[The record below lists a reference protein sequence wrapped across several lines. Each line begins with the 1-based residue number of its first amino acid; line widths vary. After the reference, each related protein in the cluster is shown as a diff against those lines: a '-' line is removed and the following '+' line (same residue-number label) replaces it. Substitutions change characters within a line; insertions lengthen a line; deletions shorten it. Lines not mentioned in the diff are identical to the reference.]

1 MQVAVVGNPGAWS
14 TERLASALRAEEIA
28 PVVVSATELSF
39 SLSGGGVAWK
49 GRPLPAVMGVIVKKL
64 GPSTDE
70 QAAVRLLPLMAWE
83 RAGVPIVSPPALI
96 ERVLDRFRMTLDLA
110 EAGVPLP
117 ETILTESPDEAA
129 AFVARHGRAVVKPRH
144 TSKGHGMLLLQNPAE
159 ARNMAA
165 NGAALGRGPA
175 YLQAFVQPRERGAE
189 RRDIG
194 VVVIGGVVAGA
205 YARVASAGEWRT
217 TTAAGGRYAPANV
230 TPEIEQIALKVSRV
244 FGLDFTT
251 VDVVETEK
259 GPMVYEASA
268 LGGFRGLFEATG
280 VDAARL
286 TVRWALERFTRSR
299 RETGRESRPHA
310 SPAESAPSG
319 GRLG

>member
-28 PVVVSATELSF
+28 PIVVSATELSF
-39 SLSGGGVAWK
+39 SLSGGGGAWK

-96 ERVLDRFRMTLDLA
+96 ERVLDRFRMTLDLG

-205 YARVASAGEWRT
+205 YARVAPPGEWRT